1 MRRLLCWTTSHLF
14 AVVAIALVISGFGL
28 WSFLRL
34 QVDAIPDITGLQVQI
49 NTTVPAFAPE
59 EIERLVTLPIERAMA
74 GQPGLRDMR
83 SLTKTGVSQVTLIY
97 DDGVDQLRARQLV
110 TERLATVRDLLPSG
124 SAPQLAPI
132 TTGLGEI
139 WYYTLDWTQP
149 PAGMNDQQQLMELY
163 EAQEYI
169 VKPMLR
175 AIQGVAEVN
184 SNGGLERQFVVEP
197 DLQRL
202 TAAGV
207 TPSELGQAV
216 GANVENAGGGTI
228 TQNNQRFTI
237 RTEARVTTAEMI
249 RALPVKFAGG
259 VRPLTVGDLA
269 TVTIGHAP
277 RNGAAT
283 ANGKETILGTV
294 MMLVGQNSREIA
306 RRVDAQLPNLRAA
319 LPKGMSLQVQYDR
332 SELVERTVATVE
344 RNLGEGALLVAVV
357 LLIVVGNWRAA
368 LIVTLVI
375 PLAFL
380 VMITGMNTLGISGN
394 LMSLGALDFGLIVD
408 GAIVVVENT
417 LRLMSEARAAK
428 GRELTARERRAIV
441 IDATGS
447 VARPV
452 FFGIAIIGL
461 VYVPVLSLGGVEGK
475 LFQPMAQAVML
486 ALAAALIVTF
496 TLVPALCALL
506 LHGETPSGRRER
518 IDGEDEARSGTGDS
532 ITRQGGFA
540 GLVARGYVPVLNVA
554 LRHPIALLC
563 LAVVLLGGTFAIFQT
578 LGAQFTPRLDEGSI
592 TAMVYRPVGM
602 SLDRSLSIEQEIE
615 REILRRFP
623 QVTRTF
629 SRIGT
634 SAVATDPMPP
644 NENDLYIFYKPLDQ
658 WPKDPGMPGNKAE
671 LVAAIEKMATTLE
684 PEQSFLFA
692 QPIEMRFNEM
702 LEGTRADLSVKIFG
716 NDYDVLE
723 RQARAKEKLQDL
735 PGTAN
740 VAFESADRTRSMV
753 IEIDHDAM
761 VRLGLGAA
769 EVNRAIRA
777 ALGGEEV
784 GFIARGERRYSIV
797 VRLPEAVRADP
808 KAILSLPLRVGATGL
823 VPLERVARLRE
834 MRTVEPI
841 LHDNAKRR
849 AALMVNLNTN
859 DIEGY
864 VRAARA
870 QLDSKLELPES
881 FRIEFGGQF
890 RQLEAARARLMIV
903 VPATLAMIFALVYS
917 AVGSVRQAAIVY
929 TGIPFAVTGGVMAL
943 WLQGMPFSITAAIG
957 FIALSGIAML
967 NGLVLVD
974 HINALRR
981 TLPLVDAVR
990 KAATDRL
997 RPVLSTALVA
1007 AIGFAP
1013 MAIAQGAGAEVQRP
1027 LATVMIGG
1035 IISSTVL
1042 TLLLLPAIYCWVER
1056 RSSGALDRQQ
1066 QSLKLEISA

>member
-1 MRRLLCWTTSHLF
+1 
-14 AVVAIALVISGFGL
+14 
-28 WSFLRL
+28 
-34 QVDAIPDITGLQVQI
+34 
-49 NTTVPAFAPE
+49 
-59 EIERLVTLPIERAMA
+59 
-74 GQPGLRDMR
+74 
-83 SLTKTGVSQVTLIY
+83 
-97 DDGVDQLRARQLV
+97 
-110 TERLATVRDLLPSG
+110 
-124 SAPQLAPI
+124 
-132 TTGLGEI
+132 
-139 WYYTLDWTQP
+139 
-149 PAGMNDQQQLMELY
+149 
-163 EAQEYI
+163 
-169 VKPMLR
+169 
-175 AIQGVAEVN
+175 
-184 SNGGLERQFVVEP
+184 
-197 DLQRL
+197 
-202 TAAGV
+202 
-207 TPSELGQAV
+207 
-216 GANVENAGGGTI
+216 
-228 TQNNQRFTI
+228 
-237 RTEARVTTAEMI
+237 MI

-602 SLDRSLSIEQEIE
+602 
-615 REILRRFP
+615 
-623 QVTRTF
+623 
-629 SRIGT
+629 
-634 SAVATDPMPP
+634 
-644 NENDLYIFYKPLDQ
+644 
-658 WPKDPGMPGNKAE
+658 
-671 LVAAIEKMATTLE
+671 
-684 PEQSFLFA
+684 
-692 QPIEMRFNEM
+692 
-702 LEGTRADLSVKIFG
+702 
-716 NDYDVLE
+716 
-723 RQARAKEKLQDL
+723 
-735 PGTAN
+735 
-740 VAFESADRTRSMV
+740 
-753 IEIDHDAM
+753 
-761 VRLGLGAA
+761 
-769 EVNRAIRA
+769 
-777 ALGGEEV
+777 
-784 GFIARGERRYSIV
+784 
-797 VRLPEAVRADP
+797 
-808 KAILSLPLRVGATGL
+808 
-823 VPLERVARLRE
+823 
-834 MRTVEPI
+834 
-841 LHDNAKRR
+841 
-849 AALMVNLNTN
+849 
-859 DIEGY
+859 
-864 VRAARA
+864 
-870 QLDSKLELPES
+870 
-881 FRIEFGGQF
+881 
-890 RQLEAARARLMIV
+890 
-903 VPATLAMIFALVYS
+903 
-917 AVGSVRQAAIVY
+917 
-929 TGIPFAVTGGVMAL
+929 
-943 WLQGMPFSITAAIG
+943 
-957 FIALSGIAML
+957 
-967 NGLVLVD
+967 
-974 HINALRR
+974 
-981 TLPLVDAVR
+981 
-990 KAATDRL
+990 
-997 RPVLSTALVA
+997 
-1007 AIGFAP
+1007 
-1013 MAIAQGAGAEVQRP
+1013 
-1027 LATVMIGG
+1027 
-1035 IISSTVL
+1035 
-1042 TLLLLPAIYCWVER
+1042 
-1056 RSSGALDRQQ
+1056 
-1066 QSLKLEISA
+1066 